1 MKKVKKTLAV
11 ALTFAMTV
19 VMVPQSALAAKKPV
33 KLNKKSVSVAVGK
46 TVKVKLKNN
55 KKKVKWT
62 VVSGKKNVALS
73 KKGKTGVTVK
83 GKRVGKAK
91 VQAKIGK
98 KKYVCTVTVTNKNKT
113 QITAAKKTAAPGN
126 TTGTTAGKNTGST
139 AAKPTATP
147 TPTPTSTPTP
157 TANPTANP
165 TVTLSA
171 DAQALKKIIE
181 EQKKAGAT
189 VSENLQD
196 KDQYSWDEGT
206 LIGIT
211 WNKVGLTGKL
221 DLGFFASLKSVSFNN
236 NAITELDVTK
246 CTKLQKLLCN
256 GNQLT
261 KLDVTKCTKL
271 EKLLCNSNQLTELDV
286 AKCPELISLQCNK
299 NQLSKL
305 DVTQCTALETL
316 WCNRNQITSL
326 DMSKST
332 ELVNLY
338 CDRNSLTELDLT
350 NCTKLETVEADEG
363 VTITGYTPVE

>member
-19 VMVPQSALAAKKPV
+19 VMVPQSALAAKKQV

-73 KKGKTGVTVK
+73 KKGKTGVTIK

-98 KKYVCTVTVTNKNKT
+98 KKYVCTVTVTNKNKAQT
-113 QITAAKKTAAPGN
+113 TVAKKTAAPGN

-147 TPTPTSTPTP
+147 TPTPTPTSTPT
-157 TANPTANP
+157 PTANP

-189 VSENLQD
+189 VSEDLQD
-196 KDQYSWDEGT
+196 KDQYSWDDGT

-221 DLGFFASLKSVSFNN
+221 DLGSFASLKLVSFNN

-261 KLDVTKCTKL
+261 KLDVTKC
-271 EKLLCNSNQLTELDV
+271 
-286 AKCPELISLQCNK
+286 PELINLQCNK
-299 NQLSKL
+299 NQLSAL
-305 DVTQCTALETL
+305 DVTQCATLETL

-363 VTITGYTPVE
+363 VTITGYTPAE